1 MLHWR
6 TQQGPN
12 SVDLFTME
20 PIQVEQLAAEET
32 RAPSRSGAR
41 GFTLIEF
48 MVGLVI
54 AILGLGGIVQLT
66 VANSRLRRV
75 DQEVSYANVAIR
87 KKLEE
92 IREASFSTVP
102 GLNGTG
108 FMVDVQGDG
117 RPDLQPVPGDS
128 DGLPGSIT
136 VATEAASG
144 SEVLYRV
151 TVTVLWQG
159 IAGRRQVSQMT
170 LVANRWG
177 Q

>member
-1 MLHWR
+1 M
-6 TQQGPN
+6 
-12 SVDLFTME
+12 
-20 PIQVEQLAAEET
+20 
-32 RAPSRSGAR
+32 
-41 GFTLIEF
+41 
-48 MVGLVI
+48 
-54 AILGLGGIVQLT
+54 
-66 VANSRLRRV
+66 
-75 DQEVSYANVAIR
+75 
-87 KKLEE
+87 
-92 IREASFSTVP
+92 P